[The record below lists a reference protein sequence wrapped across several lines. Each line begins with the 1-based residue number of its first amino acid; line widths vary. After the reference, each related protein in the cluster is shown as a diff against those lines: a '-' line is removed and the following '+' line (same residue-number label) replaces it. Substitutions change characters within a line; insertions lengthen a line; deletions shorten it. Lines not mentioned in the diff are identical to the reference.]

1 MTIWFDLA
9 RRRAI
14 CVVMRYTLLAL
25 VVAGPAFATACPEPP
40 DHAKAL
46 SDLIT
51 QAREAEND
59 RTGRALSNKMWE
71 LWADAPDA
79 KSQELLDEAMS
90 RRESY
95 DYDGA
100 MKAAD
105 ALVEYCPDYAEGYNQ
120 RAFIHYLRQDYQAA
134 LPDLKRTVE
143 LSPRHV
149 AALAGQAL
157 TLAALGRKAEAAL
170 SLRAALDLNP
180 WLNERHLLPQLEQGE
195 QEL

>member
-1 MTIWFDLA
+1 
-9 RRRAI
+9 
-14 CVVMRYTLLAL
+14 MRYAIIAIFA
-25 VVAGPAFATACPEPP
+25 AGPALATACPEPP
-40 DHAKAL
+40 DHAHAL
-46 SDLIT
+46 SKLIT
-51 QAREAEND
+51 EAREAED
-59 RTGRALSNKMWE
+59 DSAGRALSSKMWE

-79 KSQELLDEAMS
+79 RAQDLLDEAMS

-105 ALVEYCPDYAEGYNQ
+105 ALVTYCPDYAEGYNQ
-120 RAFIHYLRQDYQAA
+120 RAFIHFLRQDYEAA

-157 TLAALGRKAEAAL
+157 TLAALGRNAEAAV

>member
-1 MTIWFDLA
+1 
-9 RRRAI
+9 
-14 CVVMRYTLLAL
+14 MRYAILAL
-25 VVAGPAFATACPEPP
+25 FAAGPAFATSCPESP
-40 DHAKAL
+40 DHSHAL
-46 SDLIT
+46 SKLIT
-51 QAREAEND
+51 EAREATD
-59 RTGRALSNKMWE
+59 DQAGRAVSSKMWE
-71 LWADAPDA
+71 LWAEAPDA

-105 ALVEYCPDYAEGYNQ
+105 ALVTYCPDYAEGYNQ
-120 RAFIHYLRQDYQAA
+120 RAFVHFLKQDYEAA
-134 LPDLKRTVE
+134 LPDLERTVE

-157 TLAALGRKAEAAL
+157 TYAALGRNAEAAL
-170 SLRAALDLNP
+170 SLRAALNLNP
-180 WLNERHLLPQLEQGE
+180 WLNERHLLPQLENDE